1 MHWASTRNTPRAIST
16 TSPIPRRRSAACPG
30 ASTASAPSSMP
41 RSSMRCAASP
51 TTERRCRR
59 SRPTSTPSSLPGS
72 STTRSTT
79 IDAEGLGSSLRA
91 LLELGESGRDVV
103 RIRQRDVR
111 RQDLVHALTRV
122 VQRGRRPG
130 GRPGV
135 PASVHSEVT
144 QAPLAGARV
153 DPRRAL
159 AEEGAAGAHLVQDL
173 VQPELVPHR
182 DAGER
187 LTCESRDLHVED
199 DLLEVE
205 DHGATQQTRACLL
218 YTSPSPRDGLLSRM

>member
-1 MHWASTRNTPRAIST
+1 MIRRPPRSTQSRS
-16 TSPIPRRRSAACPG
+16 SAA
-30 ASTASAPSSMP
+30 S
-41 RSSMRCAASP
+41 
-51 TTERRCRR
+51 
-59 SRPTSTPSSLPGS
+59 
-72 STTRSTT
+72 
-79 IDAEGLGSSLRA
+79 
-91 LLELGESGRDVV
+91 DVYK
-103 RIRQRDVR
+103 RQ
-111 RQDLVHALTRV
+111 
-122 VQRGRRPG
+122 
-130 GRPGV
+130 

-205 DHGATQQTRACLL
+205 DHGATQQTRADQDV
-218 YTSPSPRDGLLSRM
+218 RVGERHQQAAVGLLPGRLDVGLVVLRAEAVSYTHLTLPTIYSV